1 MLNRSVLMG
10 RLVADPELRNTQNGV
25 SVVQFR
31 LAVDRDYTP
40 KGQEKQTDFIN
51 VAAWRGTAEFIAKH
65 FEKGQLIALTGSIQ
79 TRSYTDSQGNKR
91 SVTEVI
97 ADQAYFA
104 GSKKESGNRASRES
118 GADTVPA
125 YESRL
130 PAEALGD
137 FEEIDTDDSE
147 LPF

>member
-1 MLNRSVLMG
+1 MLNRAILMG
-10 RLVADPELRNTQNGV
+10 RITKSPELKNTQSGV
-25 SVVQFR
+25 PVIQISI
-31 LAVDRDYTP
+31 AVDRDYTP

-51 VAAWRGTAEFIAKH
+51 VVAWRGTAEFIAKH

-97 ADQAYFA
+97 ADQVYFC
-104 GSKKESGNRASRES
+104 GGKNDNKKEKPSFDENE
-118 GADTVPA
+118 
-125 YESRL
+125 
-130 PAEALGD
+130 
-137 FEEIDTDDSE
+137 FEEIDTGDGP

>member
-1 MLNRSVLMG
+1 MLNRAILMG
-10 RLVADPELRNTQNGV
+10 RITKSPELKTTPNGV
-25 SVVQFR
+25 PVIQISI
-31 LAVDRDYTP
+31 AVDRDYTP

-51 VAAWRGTAEFIAKH
+51 VVAWRGTAEFIAKH

-79 TRSYTDSQGNKR
+79 TRSYTDNQGNKR

-130 PAEALGD
+130 PADALGD

>member
-1 MLNRSVLMG
+1 MLNRAILMG
-10 RLVADPELRNTQNGV
+10 RITKSPELKNTQSGV
-25 SVVQFR
+25 PVLQISI
-31 LAVDRDYTP
+31 AVDRDYTP

-51 VAAWRGTAEFIAKH
+51 VVAWRGTAEFIAKH

-97 ADQAYFA
+97 ADQVYFA

-137 FEEIDTDDSE
+137 FEEISADSD

>member
-1 MLNRSVLMG
+1 MLNRAILMG
-10 RLVADPELRNTQNGV
+10 RITKSPELKNTQSGV
-25 SVVQFR
+25 PVIQISI
-31 LAVDRDYTP
+31 AVDRDYTP

-51 VAAWRGTAEFIAKH
+51 VVAWRGTAEFIAKH

-97 ADQAYFA
+97 ADQVYFC
-104 GSKKESGNRASRES
+104 GGKNDNKKEKPSFDEN
-118 GADTVPA
+118 
-125 YESRL
+125 
-130 PAEALGD
+130 D
-137 FEEIDTDDSE
+137 FEKISADSD

>member
-65 FEKGQLIALTGSIQ
+65 FEKGQLIALAGSIQ
-79 TRSYTDSQGNKR
+79 TRSYTDNQGNKR

-97 ADQAYFA
+97 ADQVYFC
-104 GSKKESGNRASRES
+104 GGKNDNKKTEPSFDEN
-118 GADTVPA
+118 
-125 YESRL
+125 
-130 PAEALGD
+130 D
-137 FEEIDTDDSE
+137 FEEISTDSD

>member
-1 MLNRSVLMG
+1 MLNRAILMG
-10 RLVADPELRNTQNGV
+10 RLVADPELRNTQSGV
-25 SVVQFR
+25 PVIQISI
-31 LAVDRDYTP
+31 AVDRDYTP

-51 VAAWRGTAEFIAKH
+51 IVAWSNTAEFIAKH

>member
-1 MLNRSVLMG
+1 MLNRAILMC
-10 RLVADPELRNTQNGV
+10 RITKSPELKNTQSGV
-25 SVVQFR
+25 PVIQISI
-31 LAVDRDYTP
+31 AVDRDYTP

-51 VAAWRGTAEFIAKH
+51 VVAWRGTAEFIAKH

-97 ADQAYFA
+97 ADQVYFC
-104 GSKKESGNRASRES
+104 GGKNDNKKEKPSFDEN
-118 GADTVPA
+118 
-125 YESRL
+125 
-130 PAEALGD
+130 D
-137 FEEIDTDDSE
+137 FEKISADSD

>member
-1 MLNRSVLMG
+1 MLNRAILMG
-10 RLVADPELRNTQNGV
+10 RITKSPELKTTPNGV
-25 SVVQFR
+25 SVIQISI
-31 LAVDRDYTP
+31 AVDRDYTP
-40 KGQEKQTDFIN
+40 KGQEKQTDFID
-51 VAAWRGTAEFIAKH
+51 VVAWRNTAEFIAKH
-65 FEKGQLIALTGSIQ
+65 FGKGQLIALTGSIQ

-104 GSKKESGNRASRES
+104 GSKKESGNLASRGS

-130 PAEALGD
+130 PADALGD

>member
-1 MLNRSVLMG
+1 MLNRAILMG
-10 RLVADPELRNTQNGV
+10 RITKSPELKTTPNGV
-25 SVVQFR
+25 PVIQISI
-31 LAVDRDYTP
+31 AVDRDYTP

-51 VAAWRGTAEFIAKH
+51 VVAWRGTAEFIAKH
-65 FEKGQLIALTGSIQ
+65 FEKGQLIALAGSIQ
-79 TRSYTDSQGNKR
+79 TRSYTDNQGNKR